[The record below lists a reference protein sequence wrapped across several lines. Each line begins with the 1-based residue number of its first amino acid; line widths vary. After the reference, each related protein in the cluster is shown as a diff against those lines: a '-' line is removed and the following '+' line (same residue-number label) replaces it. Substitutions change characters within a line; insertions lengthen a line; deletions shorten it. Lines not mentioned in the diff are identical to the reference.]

1 MFGAT
6 GQPGGMFAATGGG
19 GGLFGGGCGGG
30 MGCGGFGAPQIKD
43 PNTNQD
49 APVPEGPNDAISC
62 LRWSPAANIFAC
74 GSWDKSVR
82 IWEVTAQNIAPRMAY
97 NHEAPVLCCGFSKD
111 GQRVFS
117 GGCDN
122 KVKMK
127 VLQTQQ
133 EQQIGQHDAPVK
145 EVFCIDEMNM
155 VVSGSWDRTLRFWNL
170 QQPTPVATL
179 QLPERVYTM
188 DVKFPLLVVGCADRH
203 VLVYN
208 LQAIQQNPQPYKQGQ
223 TALKMQTRAI
233 CCFPDKTG
241 YAVGSVEGRCS
252 IAYIEDTSKNFA
264 FKCHRTN
271 TEIYAVNDIDFHP
284 QMGTFATCGGDGTF
298 VCWDK
303 ENRQRLKA
311 FNSCHYPITAGKF
324 NAGGDMY
331 AYAVSYD
338 WSRGHEQN
346 HPSLPKGVL
355 VHKVQASEVQPKSGV
370 GQRAKR

>member
-6 GQPGGMFAATGGG
+6 QPFGATG
-19 GGLFGGGCGGG
+19 GGLFGGGGCG
-30 MGCGGFGAPQIKD
+30 GCGGFGTPQIKD

-49 APVPEGPNDAISC
+49 APVPEGPSDSISC

-82 IWEVTAQNIAPRMAY
+82 VYEVTAQNIAPRMAY
-97 NHEAPVLCCGFSKD
+97 NHEAPVLCCAFSKD

-133 EQQIGQHDAPVK
+133 EQQIGQHDGPVK
-145 EVFCIDEMNM
+145 EVFVVDEMNM

-188 DVKFPLLVVGCADRH
+188 DVKYPLLVVGCAERH

-208 LQAIQQNPQPYKQGQ
+208 LQAIQQNPAPYKQGQ
-223 TALKMQTRAI
+223 TALKMQTRVI

-241 YAVGSVEGRCS
+241 YAVGSIEGRCS
-252 IAYIEDTSKNFA
+252 IAHIEDTSKNFA

-284 QMGTFATCGGDGTF
+284 TMGTFATCGGDGTF
-298 VCWDK
+298 VYWDK

-311 FNSCHYPITAGKF
+311 FNSCHYPLTAGKF
-324 NAGGDMY
+324 NAPGDMY

-338 WSRGHEQN
+338 WSKGHEQN

-355 VHKVQASEVQPKSGV
+355 VHKVQATEVQPKAGSAN
-370 GQRAKR
+370 QRAKR